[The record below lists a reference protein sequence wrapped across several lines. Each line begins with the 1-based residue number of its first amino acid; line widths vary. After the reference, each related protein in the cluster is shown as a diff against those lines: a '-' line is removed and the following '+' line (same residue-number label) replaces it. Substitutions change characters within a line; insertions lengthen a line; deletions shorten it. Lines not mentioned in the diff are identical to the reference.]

1 MNAPIPNIEVYTDTG
16 LLALA
21 KIASIF
27 DIAIE
32 ARHLQHQLG
41 LGQQTATEL
50 DIRQGAKIIG
60 LHSKVITTTVAALV
74 NTPLP
79 ALTKIAGQYHILT
92 TVNAEQVR
100 VVSSVT
106 GKAQWLTHS
115 DFSDDWS
122 KRVILLAEQALTK
135 SDVNFSLNWF
145 IPSLKQHS
153 ALVRK
158 IVFISLFI
166 QLMALVSPLMFQ
178 QVIDKVLVSRSYSS
192 LEVLGVAM
200 LGLAIYEPLFSLM
213 RSWLFANFSGKLSA
227 TFSSKLY
234 QHLTSLPLPYFSRQ
248 QTGQIIARVREM
260 DAIRQFVSGSA
271 LTLIL
276 DLAFVGLFI
285 SVLFYY
291 APSLTWLVLG
301 SLVVYFL
308 FWRLIGPS
316 LRSRVDSSFEKSA
329 DNTAFLTESI
339 SGIETIKTNAV
350 EPIFIRQWQKNL
362 AGQLKANFRAIVIG
376 IWANQGIGLIQKIT
390 KALILWW
397 GVTLVMAGKL
407 TPGELVA
414 FNMLS
419 GQVTQ
424 PILRLAQIWQ
434 SFQHTLISLKR
445 VGEIL
450 DEPIE
455 AGSQGLSSTPAM
467 QGAIEFEQ
475 VRFRYHSD
483 APEVLKNF
491 NLTIQPGEFI
501 GITGPSGCGKS
512 TLTKLLQRL
521 YSPTSGRV
529 LVDGLDLAI
538 TDPVELRRNM
548 SVVLQESML
557 FSGTITENI
566 CQCLPEADE
575 QTMLQAAKLAGVAA
589 FIDDM
594 PQGYQTQVGERGSR
608 LSGGQRQRVALARAL
623 ITNPKILILDE
634 ATSALDYESEA
645 AIMANMAEII
655 KNRTVIS
662 IAHRLNT
669 LKLCDRVITLAP

>member
-1 MNAPIPNIEVYTDTG
+1 MSAHLPKLDVFTDTG

-21 KIASIF
+21 RIASVF
-27 DIAIE
+27 DIVIE

-41 LGQQTATEL
+41 LGQRTATEL
-50 DIRQGAKIIG
+50 DIRQGAKKIG
-60 LHSKVITTTVAALV
+60 LQSKVITTNINSLI

-79 ALTKIAGQYHILT
+79 ALTQIAEQYHIIT

-100 VVSSVT
+100 VVNSIT

-115 DFSDDWS
+115 DFTAQWS
-122 KRVILLAEQALTK
+122 TRVILLAEQSLTK
-135 SDVNFSLNWF
+135 TDVKFSLNWF
-145 IPSLKQHS
+145 IPSLKKHS
-153 ALVRK
+153 TLVKK
-158 IVFISLFI
+158 IVLISLFI

-178 QVIDKVLVSRSYSS
+178 NVIDKVLVSRSYSS
-192 LEVLGVAM
+192 LEVLGIAM
-200 LGLAIYEPLFSLM
+200 LGLAIYEPLFNLM
-213 RSWLFANFSGKLSA
+213 RSWLFANFSGKLSS

-234 QHLTSLPLPYFSRQ
+234 QHLTSLPLPYFGER
-248 QTGQIIARVREM
+248 QTGHIIARVREM

-276 DLAFVGLFI
+276 DLFFVGLFI

-291 APSLTWLVLG
+291 APSLTWLVIG
-301 SLVVYFL
+301 TLVVYFI

-316 LRSRVDSSFEKSA
+316 LRSRVNVSFEKSA

-350 EPIFIRQWQKNL
+350 ESMFIKQWQKNI
-362 AGQLKANFRAIVIG
+362 AGQVKANFSAIVVS
-376 IWANQGIGLIQKIT
+376 IWANQGITFIQKIT
-390 KALILWW
+390 SALVLWW
-397 GVTLVMAGKL
+397 GVTLVMEGKL
-407 TPGELVA
+407 SPGELVA

-434 SFQHTLISLKR
+434 EFQHTLISLKR

-455 AGSQGLSSTPAM
+455 SGNQGLSSTPAM
-467 QGAIEFEQ
+467 QGSIIFEQ

-491 NLTIQPGEFI
+491 SLTVNAGEFI

-557 FSGTITENI
+557 FSGTIAQNI
-566 CQCLPEADE
+566 CQCLPEANE
-575 QTMLQAAKLAGVAA
+575 KNMLTAAALAGVAA
-589 FIDDM
+589 FINDM

-645 AIMANMAEII
+645 EIMVNMPEIT

-669 LKLCDRVITLAP
+669 LKLCDRVIRLN